1 MTQPLQIIALTGSA
15 GTGKDTAANRLVPVP
30 AEVIHPHVGAHADGF
45 QRRPVR
51 MAGAFRWEEIDAIIV
66 ALTAA
71 RAV

>member
-1 MTQPLQIIALTGSA
+1 MSARGPNHQLRPDPLV
-15 GTGKDTAANRLVPVP
+15 TAANRLVPVP

>member
-1 MTQPLQIIALTGSA
+1 MSSRAPHHQPRPDPLV
-15 GTGKDTAANRLVPVP
+15 TAANRLVPVR